1 MAEVGGR
8 SMEATSA
15 SCPRNVAVCTE
26 LLSEQD
32 SSRYI
37 YVGKDLLEFKV
48 ASAKMELETG
58 KKVNN

>member
-26 LLSEQD
+26 LLSERD
-32 SSRYI
+32 SSRYM
-37 YVGKDLLEFKV
+37 L
-48 ASAKMELETG
+48 AKTF
-58 KKVNN
+58 